1 MKKILLMFAALLM
14 TVAVSAKDDDVVAGV
29 KFGTAKTD
37 AVTQLESAFGKKGA
51 ADGDQL
57 TFTGVVYKGF
67 KFTSAKFYFNEEGKL
82 NQARFYMQVANKA
95 AAVKQM
101 NAIEQEMSK
110 EYKLSDDEDE
120 DGKFVKGGL
129 GPDGQSLF
137 TIYTVR
143 IQGKW
148 NVGLRYGAF
157 NI

>member
-1 MKKILLMFAALLM
+1 MRKFLLMIAALMM
-14 TVAVSAKDDDVVAGV
+14 TLVASAQGDDAVAGV
-29 KFGTAKTD
+29 KFGTAKAA
-37 AVTQLESAFGKKGA
+37 AVSQLESSFGKKSVA
-51 ADGDQL
+51 EGDQVA
-57 TFTGVVYKGF
+57 FSGISYKGF
-67 KFTSAKFYFNEEGKL
+67 KFNQAKFYFNEEGKL

-101 NAIEQEMSK
+101 NAIEAEMSK
-110 EYKLSDDEDE
+110 EYKVSDDEDE